1 MREVVYIQALFSYSA
16 QKRIYSEN
24 LSIATILVPRP
35 SSPCPPEKGSR
46 RMPGDKATLDTPS
59 KQNHAG
65 SLITLPAW
73 LQPTYWVSR
82 LGVVVNSHAGSVIR
96 PATNILGLKARSG
109 SEQPCR
115 ECNQAN
121 NQHTGS
127 QG

>member
-16 QKRIYSEN
+16 QKRIYSKN

-35 SSPCPPEKGSR
+35 SSLCRPEKGSR
-46 RMPGDKATLDTPS
+46 RMPGDMATLDTPS
-59 KQNHAG
+59 KQKPCRELDYTPCMAATNILG
-65 SLITLPAW
+65 L
-73 LQPTYWVSR
+73 R

-96 PATNILGLKARSG
+96 PATNILGLKASSG

-115 ECNQAN
+115 ECNQAS